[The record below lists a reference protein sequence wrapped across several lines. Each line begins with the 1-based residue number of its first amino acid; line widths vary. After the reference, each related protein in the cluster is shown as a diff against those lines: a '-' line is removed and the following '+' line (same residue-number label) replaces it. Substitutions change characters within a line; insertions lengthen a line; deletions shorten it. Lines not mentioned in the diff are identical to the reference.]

1 MAQKSQQQHHKGQA
15 SAAVTDIAT
24 RATPTAQPKAPEGK
38 SNAEEL
44 GRIVQLFKEMPAHYK
59 DEIRKELGASGI
71 VRQKRRHRATNES
84 AASLVHTAGDVIHPE
99 GHMATAPEWVYEKGD
114 HFIATWEQ
122 RWDEGRPF
130 ITEGNLA
137 FEYDENEFTSAD
149 MVGELAP
156 TG

>member
-99 GHMATAPEWVYEKGD
+99 GHMATAPEWVYEKGV

>member
-1 MAQKSQQQHHKGQA
+1 MSQKSQQHKQQA
-15 SAAVTDIAT
+15 SAATTDA
-24 RATPTAQPKAPEGK
+24 APSAQPNPSQAKVNP
-38 SNAEEL
+38 EEL
-44 GRIVQLFKEMPAHYK
+44 GRIVQLFKEMPAHFK

-71 VRQKRRHRATNES
+71 VRQKRRHRATHES

-114 HFIATWEQ
+114 HFVETWER

-137 FEYDENEFTSAD
+137 FEYDENEFSSAD

>member
-114 HFIATWEQ
+114 HFVETWER

>member
-1 MAQKSQQQHHKGQA
+1 MAQKSQQHKQQA
-15 SAAVTDIAT
+15 RAATTDA
-24 RATPTAQPKAPEGK
+24 APSAQPNPSPAKANP
-38 SNAEEL
+38 EEL
-44 GRIVQLFKEMPAHYK
+44 GRIVQLFKEMPAHFK

-114 HFIATWEQ
+114 HFVETWER

-137 FEYDENEFTSAD
+137 FEYDENEFSSAD